1 MKRFLST
8 ALVGV
13 VCFVLGVAFQTV
25 LRLAPRAR
33 AAAPQRDLDNE
44 TGTASTGDPVRPRA
58 AVGVWVRDR
67 RESRRQGA
75 AAGRAHAETCGRTK
89 ILQSR
94 RGARQA
100 RGSRASYSLVDVRD
114 GHNVIDWFPQ
124 DHPSPMPPIIKNGP
138 AAGTGNTGRGC
149 GSCHLPNGKGR
160 PENAPPA
167 GLPVA
172 YFMRQLQD
180 FKNGLR
186 RSADP
191 RKPNTNTMIEL
202 AKVMSDEEMRLSAEY
217 FAAIKWTPW
226 IRVVESDLVPK
237 TRIVGNL
244 FLAATHDRTE
254 PIAGRIIEVPE
265 DLEQAETLRN
275 PRSGFIAYVPPG
287 SVEKGRDLVTT
298 GGMRIVGNEI
308 IQGKT
313 TPCVTCHGLDLMG
326 VADVP
331 PIAGRSPSYIVR
343 QVWDI
348 QQGTRNGAAVQ
359 LMKQAI
365 ANLNGEDLVSIAAY
379 VSSRVPPRLAFPNLE
394 LEELTED
401 QITTAPSRMTLTA
414 ASAET
419 ARTATLVRPPSR
431 YAAAGRDMK

>member
-1 MKRFLST
+1 MKRFVST

-13 VCFVLGVAFQTV
+13 TCFALGVAFQRYDDSRRAPARPLPSEISTTKPEPPQPAIQFDREPLWAYGFDTLAKADDKAPV
-25 LRLAPRAR
+25 QAPPTRNLRP
-33 AAAPQRDLDNE
+33 NE
-44 TGTASTGDPVRPRA
+44 DPAEQTRPR
-58 AVGVWVRDR
+58 R
-67 RESRRQGA
+67 
-75 AAGRAHAETCGRTK
+75 
-89 ILQSR
+89 
-94 RGARQA
+94 A
-100 RGSRASYSLVDVRD
+100 RGSNATYSLVDVRD
-114 GHNVIDWFPQ
+114 GHDVIDWFPQ
-124 DHPSPMPPIIKNGP
+124 DHPSPMPPIIKVGP
-138 AAGTGNTGRGC
+138 AAGTGNTARGC

-172 YFMRQLQD
+172 YFMRQLHD
-180 FKNGLR
+180 FRNGLR

-202 AKVMSDEEMRLSAEY
+202 AKVMTDEEMRLSAEY

-226 IRVVESDLVPK
+226 IRVIESGTVPK

-244 FLAATHDRTE
+244 FLPTAQERTE

-265 DLEQAETLRN
+265 DVEQAETLRN

-287 SVEKGRDLVTT
+287 SIEKGRDLVTT

-331 PIAGRSPSYIVR
+331 PIAGRSPSYIAR
-343 QVWDI
+343 QIWDI
-348 QQGTRNGAAVQ
+348 QQGTRNGSAVQ
-359 LMKQAI
+359 LMRQAI
-365 ANLNGEDLVSIAAY
+365 ANLDGEDLVSIAAY
-379 VSSRVPPRLAFPNLE
+379 VSSRVPPRTRAQSSN
-394 LEELTED
+394 
-401 QITTAPSRMTLTA
+401 
-414 ASAET
+414 
-419 ARTATLVRPPSR
+419 
-431 YAAAGRDMK
+431 

>member
-1 MKRFLST
+1 MRPNEDP
-8 ALVGV
+8 AE
-13 VCFVLGVAFQTV
+13 QT
-25 LRLAPRAR
+25 R
-33 AAAPQRDLDNE
+33 
-44 TGTASTGDPVRPRA
+44 
-58 AVGVWVRDR
+58 
-67 RESRRQGA
+67 
-75 AAGRAHAETCGRTK
+75 
-89 ILQSR
+89 
-94 RGARQA
+94 ARQA

-114 GHNVIDWFPQ
+114 GHDVIDWFPQ

-202 AKVMSDEEMRLSAEY
+202 AKVMTDEEMRLSAEY

-244 FLAATHDRTE
+244 YLATTHERTE

-287 SVEKGRDLVTT
+287 SIEKGRDLVTT

-379 VSSRVPPRLAFPNLE
+379 VSSRVPPR
-394 LEELTED
+394 
-401 QITTAPSRMTLTA
+401 SRCR
-414 ASAET
+414 S
-419 ARTATLVRPPSR
+419 SN
-431 YAAAGRDMK
+431 